1 MKKILVGML
10 VLVIAGLLVTPAFT
24 EGFLEK
30 EAEVEGTV
38 ISAEEVSRELEK
50 AQEAFRGS
58 PTMENART
66 LQTAYAKYGVTVSDA
81 DLALLVEIL
90 SGQKG
95 IEKGIEGTIKET
107 GKVLEAKMDKIYKK
121 VDDIH
126 VLVVPNSNLWTI
138 AEARGLDPWAYA
150 EWNKVYPEKGYIIVP
165 DQKLE
170 DYPKDKEKELR
181 LAHLKR
187 RDAWKA
193 KQHNAL
199 LLRNEAAREITSK
212 VVPGIEQLKK
222 EHQEQFGKMKEY
234 YEGQIAEIEA
244 LGTQMTTE
252 HKAQVAELTRQH
264 KQLEI
269 EMTEQHKA
277 QLEEMTKQHQSQVAQ
292 LTEQHRVLAKQH
304 EMLSQQHIAMMEK
317 NKEKVEELDRE
328 ITLKTQELKEKDQYW
343 QDRLEEITKEYEKKI
358 EKLRVE
364 MASGIIQAQ
373 KEFERRLAALEKEKK
388 EKVAVVSKERKE
400 DVAELELTIKNLK
413 DEITSL
419 EKKNADLKDENE
431 RLKAELNSIQRQLA
445 AKEKELRLVRLA
457 KQELERRLKE
467 VTRELEELKS
477 QPPKTVIK
485 IETVEVPV
493 EVTVERIIERRT
505 LPAVARLGKEKG
517 ILEINSSYLSGVRAA
532 EVRGDFNDWQGGW
545 VIKDSDSDGWLEFN
559 TSRLSPGTYRCSTV
573 QVSEKYSWAQY
584 GDAEQQVPYMK
595 DTSFLFRNENTEEGY
610 CVRFEKL
617 ADGSIKPAGNV
628 KR

>member
-24 EGFLEK
+24 EGLEK
-30 EAEVEGTV
+30 GAEVEGTV
-38 ISAEEVSRELEK
+38 ISAEEIAKQIEK
-50 AQEAFRGS
+50 AQIAFHEN
-58 PTMENART
+58 PTMENARA
-66 LQTAYAKYGVTVSDA
+66 LQVAYADYGVTISDA
-81 DLALLVEIL
+81 DLAILVQIL
-90 SGQKG
+90 SGQKE
-95 IEKGIEGTIKET
+95 IKGTVKET
-107 GKVLEAKMDKIYKK
+107 GKVLEAKLDEIYKK

-126 VLVVPNSNLWTI
+126 VLVVPNTNLWWI

-165 DQKLE
+165 GQKLE

-199 LLRNEAAREITSK
+199 LLRNKAAGEITSK
-212 VVPGIEQLKK
+212 VVPGIEQLKE
-222 EHQEQFGKMKEY
+222 EHQEQFQKMETY
-234 YEGQIAEIEA
+234 YKGQIAEIEA
-244 LGTQMTTE
+244 LGTQMTSE
-252 HKAQVAELTRQH
+252 HKAQIGELTKQH
-264 KQLEI
+264 KELEI

-277 QLEEMTKQHQSQVAQ
+277 QVEEMTKQHQAQVAQ

-343 QDRLEEITKEYEKKI
+343 QSRIEKITQEYEQKI
-358 EKLRVE
+358 AKLRTE
-364 MASGIIQAQ
+364 MAAGEIKAQ
-373 KEFERRLAALEKEKK
+373 DEFEKRLAALEKEKK

-419 EKKNADLKDENE
+419 EKKNTDLKAENE
-431 RLKAELNSIQRQLA
+431 RLKAKLISLQEQLA
-445 AKEKELRLVRLA
+445 AKEKELELARLA

-485 IETVEVPV
+485 IETVEK
-493 EVTVERIIERRT
+493 RT
-505 LPAVARLGKEKG
+505 MPAVAQLGRDNF
-517 ILEINSSYLSGVRAA
+517 ILEINSSYLSGVRQA
-532 EVRGDFNDWQGGW
+532 EIRGDFNDWSPGW
-545 VIKDSDSDGWLEFN
+545 IIKDSDSDGWLEFN

-584 GDAEQQVPYMK
+584 GDSEKQVPYMENV
-595 DTSFLFRNENTEEGY
+595 DFLFRNENIEEGY

-628 KR
+628 KK